1 MEHSFWFCNATYYG
15 KVRATRSPS
24 EKVRISAL
32 YIKPKKELHGDYWIK
47 VCSDLPNTTTCVK
60 LTSAKA
66 KIRMLKDGKLVKHKS
81 NRDNDQN
88 IKTRKHPCE
97 REKSWQTMTHWMNK
111 HELKRWH
118 VFEKKKKKT
127 ISSIHLQKMHRHW
140 FKRTNINGKKRS
152 EHNN

>member
-1 MEHSFWFCNATYYG
+1 MEKFEQLARQAS
-15 KVRATRSPS
+15 
-24 EKVRISAL
+24 ISAL

-66 KIRMLKDGKLVKHKS
+66 KIRMLRDGKLVKHKS

-97 REKSWQTMTHWMNK
+97 RAKSWQTMTHWMNK

-118 VFEKKKKKT
+118 VFEKKKKKNN
-127 ISSIHLQKMHRHW
+127 IQHSSTENASSLIQKDKYKW
-140 FKRTNINGKKRS
+140 KKKERTQ
-152 EHNN
+152 

>member
-1 MEHSFWFCNATYYG
+1 MEKFEQLARQAS
-15 KVRATRSPS
+15 
-24 EKVRISAL
+24 ISAL

-66 KIRMLKDGKLVKHKS
+66 KIRMLRDGKLVKHKS

-97 REKSWQTMTHWMNK
+97 RAKSWQTMTHWMNK

-118 VFEKKKKKT
+118 VFEKKKRKQYLAFIYTKCIVIDSKGQISMEKKE
-127 ISSIHLQKMHRHW
+127 
-140 FKRTNINGKKRS
+140 RTQ
-152 EHNN
+152 